1 MILYPLDCNPRV
13 LFFKMGFWV
22 GVNSKNA
29 SKSGLF
35 DQKVGVYSRK
45 TPKTG
50 LFTFSGTL
58 FKSGPVGLQLS
69 GNGIQFK
76 KLTASISGSNFVGVH
91 WISNVVNFVMQIK
104 IPIPVQ
110 KIMPHTIEELKKKVK
125 NILYKNDITIHR

>member
-1 MILYPLDCNPRV
+1 MDNINPCTTGNGENGWYVMCLKYRLNV
-13 LFFKMGFWV
+13 IV
-22 GVNSKNA
+22 SN
-29 SKSGLF
+29 
-35 DQKVGVYSRK
+35 QKVGVYSRK

-50 LFTFSGTL
+50 LFTFPAAL

-69 GNGIQFK
+69 GYGIQFK

-110 KIMPHTIEELKKKVK
+110 KIIPHTIEELKKRLR
-125 NILYKNDITIHR
+125 IYNDTTT

>member
-1 MILYPLDCNPRV
+1 MDNINPCTTGNGENGWYVMCLKYRLNV
-13 LFFKMGFWV
+13 V
-22 GVNSKNA
+22 IVSN
-29 SKSGLF
+29 
-35 DQKVGVYSRK
+35 QKVGVYSRK

-50 LFTFSGTL
+50 LFTFPGAL

-69 GNGIQFK
+69 GYGIHFK

-110 KIMPHTIEELKKKVK
+110 KIMPHTIEELKKRLR
-125 NILYKNDITIHR
+125 IYNDITIHR